1 MRATTI
7 FDVLVVYGD
16 TLATSAMSPSAS
28 TGPFSQSAG
37 CEYYN
42 DAYGYLLASCE
53 NANLRAAFTTSADIV
68 GPGTCR
74 SYWTYSKGV
83 WQATERRG
91 VAKIIFDKF
100 APSTAHR
107 KRAREILFSSGSI
120 VPFNDPALY
129 QLFFDKYDFFTHLS
143 SYTIPTVAV
152 EDDILFA
159 LSELGQLMDSHPH
172 PADFLSDFVLKDRY
186 GSTGSHVYRIDS
198 RGASRIREIVG
209 ANPKISF
216 VLQPMVRFDQGGKG
230 TLAQADIRLIFN
242 STKIIQT
249 YLRVAKEGEF
259 RCNGHYGST
268 TVYLTERDLP
278 VAVRALAKHVV
289 QELPKNDSIYAL
301 DFLLSNHGHPYL
313 LEGNTGPGINWDAN
327 DPYDIRVTKG
337 FIRKI
342 VAELSRRVRVS
353 ERPHHRNIAISET
366 GLSLIPS

>member
-1 MRATTI
+1 MRATTV

-16 TLATSAMSPSAS
+16 TLAASATSPHAPV
-28 TGPFSQSAG
+28 GPFSQSVE

-42 DAYGYLLASCE
+42 DVYGYLLEACE
-53 NANLRAAFTTSADIV
+53 NVNLRAAFTTSADIV

-83 WQATERRG
+83 WQATGRRG
-91 VAKIIFDKF
+91 VAKIVFDKF
-100 APSTAHR
+100 APSTARR
-107 KRAREILFSSGSI
+107 KRAREILFSSTSI
-120 VPFNDPALY
+120 VPFNDHPLY
-129 QLFFDKYDFFTHLS
+129 QLFFDKYDFFTNLP

-152 EDDILFA
+152 EDNIPAA
-159 LSELGQLMDSHPH
+159 LSGLDLLIDSHPH

-186 GSTGSHVYRIDS
+186 GSTGSHVYRIDN
-198 RGASRIREIVG
+198 RDTSRIREIVH
-209 ANPKISF
+209 ANPNISF
-216 VLQPMVRFDQGGKG
+216 ILQPMVRFDQGGRG

-242 STKIIQT
+242 NTKIIQT

-268 TVYLTERDLP
+268 TVYLTERELP
-278 VAVRALAKHVV
+278 VAVRALAKHVI

-327 DPYDIRVTKG
+327 DPHDIRVTKG

-353 ERPHHRNIAISET
+353 ERPHHRNAAISET